1 MSRLYPHVDR
11 ALAAEPLSP
20 LSPRSL
26 RGLLGEFLESNAAR
40 RVQAALD
47 ADENIA
53 DFHVRIAHHGSLH
66 AAEASEGIGGY

>member
-11 ALAAEPLSP
+11 ALAAEP